1 MIQPKVIKEVVVHVT
16 VPADFAT
23 MQDWAGNMAQPL
35 QRVAERAVQQY
46 VDRLEDLYLGE
57 NPIHSKE

>member
-1 MIQPKVIKEVVVHVT
+1 MTKRIEIIVT
-16 VPADFAT
+16 VPEDFAT

-46 VDRLEDLYLGE
+46 VDRLEDLYRGE